1 MELSQKDGLFA
12 VEQACFGDDWTREML
27 FEEIENP
34 LSVLVTEQQEGAVAG
49 FALGRVVADEGELFQ
64 IGVLPEFRKRGIA
77 VGLLSELLGKMSERG
92 AAKCFLEVRS
102 RNAPAIALYEKCGFQ
117 RISVRRG
124 YYSDD
129 DALIY
134 CKNLSQHDLFI

>member
-1 MELSQKDGLFA
+1 MEISQKDALFA
-12 VEQACFGDDWTREML
+12 VEQACFGNDWTREML
-27 FEEIENP
+27 FGEIENP
-34 LSVLVTEQQEGAVAG
+34 LSVLVTEQREGAIAG

-77 VGLLSELLGKMSERG
+77 EGLLSSLLVKMAQRG

-102 RNAPAIALYEKCGFQ
+102 RNAPAIALYEKCGFE

-134 CKNLSQHDLFI
+134 CKNLSQHDLFE

>member
-1 MELSQKDGLFA
+1 MELSGRDALFA
-12 VEQACFGDDWTREML
+12 IEQACFGNDWTRDML
-27 FEEIENP
+27 FEEIDNP
-34 LSVLVTEQQEGAVAG
+34 LSVLVTERREGAVAG
-49 FALGRVVADEGELFQ
+49 FALGRVVADEAELFR

-77 VGLLSELLGKMSERG
+77 EGLLSELLWKMSERG
-92 AAKCFLEVRS
+92 AAKCFLEVRG
-102 RNAPAIALYEKCGFQ
+102 RNAPAIALYEKCGFE

-134 CKNLSQHDLFI
+134 CKNLSQHDLFM

>member
-1 MELSQKDGLFA
+1 MELSRKDAFFA
-12 VEQACFGDDWTREML
+12 VEQACFRNDWTREML

-34 LSVLVTEQQEGAVAG
+34 LSVLVTEQREGAIAG

-77 VGLLSELLGKMSERG
+77 EGLLSSLLAKMAQRG

-102 RNAPAIALYEKCGFQ
+102 RNAPAIALYEKCDFE

-134 CKNLSQHDLFI
+134 CKNLSQHDLFE